1 MVKIKDLPDE
11 VVKKNYER
19 VTDNIESGNYGIRD
33 LMYQVTLESEIAK
46 RRLNVENTI
55 QKQFEEFKIKFLAN
69 LNKEQKQ
76 DENN

>member
-46 RRLNVENTI
+46 RRLNVE
-55 QKQFEEFKIKFLAN
+55 IK
-69 LNKEQKQ
+69 
-76 DENN
+76 DRSD